1 MIVYGI
7 RIIVED
13 ENFPIVEYYD
23 DPAAAEKRKEELI
36 VLHEQIRQ
44 NNINWLVQF
53 QGLTREQAEQE
64 VEKTEVKIEPVGKE
78 DSPEEI
84 KNRISNLDKKSKL
97 YYNIYIKDK

>member
-13 ENFPIVEYYD
+13 ENFPMVEYYD
-23 DPAAAEKRKEELI
+23 KVEDAEQRKEELI
-36 VLHEQIRQ
+36 ILYEQIRQ